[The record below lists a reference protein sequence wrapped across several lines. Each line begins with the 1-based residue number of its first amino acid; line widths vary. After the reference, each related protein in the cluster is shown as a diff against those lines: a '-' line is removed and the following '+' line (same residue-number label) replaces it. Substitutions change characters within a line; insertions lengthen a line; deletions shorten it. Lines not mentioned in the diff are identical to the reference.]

1 MWRFRPMIFLTG
13 ARLVTLSDEVT
24 RQIQRFTEP
33 PESNLEAGGIL
44 LGSYRGP
51 HIEVV
56 QCTTPMRKDART
68 RFGFIRRDPGH
79 QRAADSAWRASGRT
93 INFVGEWHTHPEDH
107 PRPSNVDRNTWLEQM
122 RRRHPNPL
130 FFLIAGRITFHCE
143 LGNDARLMNMTLV
156 A

>member
-1 MWRFRPMIFLTG
+1 MIFLTG
-13 ARLVTLSDEVT
+13 ARLVTLTDEVT

-33 PESNLEAGGIL
+33 PESSLEAGGIL

-56 QCTTPMRKDART
+56 QCTLPMRKDART
-68 RFGFIRRDPGH
+68 RFGFVRRDPGH

-122 RRRHPNPL
+122 RRRNPNPL
-130 FFLIAGRITFHCE
+130 FFLIAGRNAFHCE
-143 LGNDARLMNMTLV
+143 LGHDARLANMV
-156 A
+156 AITCFH